1 MIKNILRLLD
11 DTEISAG
18 EKQNALLSLSVTESV
33 SAQNVLGYG
42 DVCAAM
48 LEAEALYNGD
58 MSLLQQGSVVWWEQ
72 EVDGVRIPAGMFFLE
87 KPELL
92 GNARVRLT
100 GFDVVRHL
108 DKDIT
113 LQLQTLT
120 YPIRLDMLASMVC
133 SFCGVPYV
141 EDNLLNGDYMVQS
154 VRKGVTGRLLMQ
166 WIGQLGGRFFRANP
180 DGTAQFDWYT
190 PTDTV
195 ISPGG
200 AEPAALAVTDSTL
213 SISHKQARLRDNLQ
227 GEVAVNS
234 DALKLS
240 GDKLTASAEEA
251 LYAYDM
257 VLSNYQ
263 TKKVTGVQIALGSGD
278 SAYLYPEL
286 PEDTERY
293 ILPKNPLL
301 SGAFY
306 TFEPLITKLKAPLLN
321 VSYTPGTL
329 TLPANTKLSVGQI
342 VQVTDKLGKQHTM
355 YLMRRERR
363 NDRDIYTCVGPA
375 NRSSQKPVGEW
386 SKTDSLTQQEIFD
399 RLTDG
404 GLEQGIYMEGGKIYL
419 NGEYMR
425 TGTLMA
431 DLIKSGILMSQD
443 GKSFYLDLNS
453 GELKG
458 KFTELSIA
466 GQSVQDIAYQT
477 VEDVDQGKIFN
488 KLTNYGA
495 IQGLFMKDGQLYIN
509 ADYLATGFIRSA
521 DGKLQIDLSDGATQ
535 PKFNTGISTNGLTVR
550 GDAFGA
556 DKVFSVDVVK
566 APTNTDGIKKTAYI
580 GFHSVKGHTFGAINE
595 TFSNVG
601 SVGGQLR
608 LVNNTE
614 NRQVNVYAGKEEAGV
629 AVYNGEEVAGVLRT
643 LKSGESQV
651 QTDIA
656 KFTDLEARTFLGKTV
671 AWVPNGDGSY
681 SLIGV

>member
-1 MIKNILRLLD
+1 MIKNILRLMD

-18 EKQNALLSLSVTESV
+18 EKQNALLSFSVTESV

-48 LEAEALYNGD
+48 LEAEVLYWGD
-58 MSLLQQGSVVWWEQ
+58 LSMLQQGSVVWWEQ
-72 EVDGVRIPAGMFFLE
+72 EEDGARIPSGMFFLE
-87 KPELL
+87 KPEML
-92 GNARVRLT
+92 GENRIRLT
-100 GFDVVRHL
+100 GFDIIRAL
-108 DKDIT
+108 DKDVT
-113 LQLQTLT
+113 LALETFT
-120 YPIRLDMLASMVC
+120 FPMELDMLASLVC
-133 SFCGVPYV
+133 TVCGVPYV
-141 EDNLLNGDYMVQS
+141 SSDCLNKDYMVQS
-154 VRKGVTGRLLMQ
+154 VRKGVTGRQVMQ
-166 WIGQLGGRFFRANP
+166 WAGQLMGRFFRANP

-190 PTDTV
+190 PSDIAV
-195 ISPGG
+195 SPGG
-200 AEPAALAVTDSTL
+200 AEPASLEVTETILSVTD
-213 SISHKQARLRDNLQ
+213 KKARVQDDLQ
-227 GEVAVNS
+227 GQVAVIGGG
-234 DALKLS
+234 LELS
-240 GDKLTASAEEA
+240 GDKLTASVEEG
-251 LYAYDM
+251 LYALDM

-263 TKKVTGVQIALGSGD
+263 TQKVIGVQIALGSGD
-278 SAYLYPEL
+278 AAYLYPEL
-286 PEDTERY
+286 SEDTERY

-301 SGAFY
+301 SGSVAS
-306 TFEPLITKLKAPLLN
+306 FEGLVTKLKEPLLD

-329 TLPANTKLSVGQI
+329 TLPANTQLRVGQI
-342 VQVTDKLGKQHTM
+342 VTVTDKLGKKHTM

-363 NDRDIYTCVGPA
+363 NSKDIYTCVGPA
-375 NRSSQKPVGEW
+375 NRSTQKPVGEW
-386 SKTDSLTQQEIFD
+386 SKTDSLSQQEIFD

-404 GLEQGIYMEGGKIYL
+404 GAEQGIYMENGKIYL

-466 GQSVQDIAYQT
+466 GQSVADIAYQT

-556 DKVFSVDVVK
+556 DQVFSVNVTK
-566 APTNTDGIKKTAYI
+566 APTNTDGVAKTVYV
-580 GFHSVKGHTFGAINE
+580 GFHSVKGHTFGAVNE
-595 TFSNVG
+595 TFSSSG
-601 SVGGQLR
+601 PVGGQLR
-608 LVNNTE
+608 LVNKAQD
-614 NRQVNVYAGKEEAGV
+614 RQVNVYAGKVESGV
-629 AVYNGEEVAGVLRT
+629 AVYNEDEVVGVLRT
-643 LKSGESQV
+643 LESGKSQV
-651 QTDIA
+651 QTDVA
-656 KFTDLEARTFLGKTV
+656 KFTDLETKTILGKTV
-671 AWVPNGDGSY
+671 AWVSNGDGSY